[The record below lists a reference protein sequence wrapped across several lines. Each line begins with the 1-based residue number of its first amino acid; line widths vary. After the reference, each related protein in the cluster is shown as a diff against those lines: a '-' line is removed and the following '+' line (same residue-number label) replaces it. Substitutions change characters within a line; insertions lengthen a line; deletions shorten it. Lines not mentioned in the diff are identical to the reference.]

1 MELEYKEVYDE
12 LFDDMDILLE
22 RALEEKRNAQ
32 IMLENQ

>member
-12 LFDDMDILLE
+12 LFDEMDVLLE

-32 IMLENQ
+32 LTLEGG